1 MSGKQKT
8 EGVRRIWDKYKFVAL
23 VALAGAVLLLWPGGD
38 GKTAER
44 ASPQA
49 AALVEA
55 ELQQEMED
63 ILGRIQ
69 GVGEV
74 QVLLT
79 VESDGERQLAQDSE
93 LSYSGSTAAPEDY
106 SRSSQTVLVD
116 DGSGEAPVV
125 TRTVYPTYRG
135 ALVVCQ
141 GGRPGGREAGG
152 DGGGGGPDRPFRR
165 PHHRGKIAVM
175 IWRRRQAHE
184 REMEAEYRGGHD
196 GAAGV
201 RSGGPELEVH
211 RRAGGG
217 RRGGDRHQDPGGG
230 HAGQR

>member
-1 MSGKQKT
+1 M
-8 EGVRRIWDKYKFVAL
+8 
-23 VALAGAVLLLWPGGD
+23 
-38 GKTAER
+38 
-44 ASPQA
+44 
-49 AALVEA
+49 EA

-116 DGSGEAPVV
+116 DGSAEAPVV

-141 GGRPGGREAGG
+141 GGDRADVKLAVTEAGAALTG
-152 DGGGGGPDRPFRR
+152 LSADRITVA
-165 PHHRGKIAVM
+165 KS
-175 IWRRRQAHE
+175 Q
-184 REMEAEYRGGHD
+184 
-196 GAAGV
+196 
-201 RSGGPELEVH
+201 
-211 RRAGGG
+211 
-217 RRGGDRHQDPGGG
+217 
-230 HAGQR
+230 

>member
-1 MSGKQKT
+1 MRSYGRFRKNALASASGEAGLPPLPISPQFSPKA
-8 EGVRRIWDKYKFVAL
+8 RRQLRTVAL

-116 DGSGEAPVV
+116 DGSAEAPVV

-141 GGRPGGREAGG
+141 GGDRADVKLAVTEAVAALTGLSA
-152 DGGGGGPDRPFRR
+152 DRITVA
-165 PHHRGKIAVM
+165 KS
-175 IWRRRQAHE
+175 Q
-184 REMEAEYRGGHD
+184 
-196 GAAGV
+196 
-201 RSGGPELEVH
+201 
-211 RRAGGG
+211 
-217 RRGGDRHQDPGGG
+217 
-230 HAGQR
+230 

>member
-74 QVLLT
+74 CSAARLINEEWNPPLT
-79 VESDGERQLAQDSE
+79 AS
-93 LSYSGSTAAPEDY
+93 STALPP
-106 SRSSQTVLVD
+106 S
-116 DGSGEAPVV
+116 
-125 TRTVYPTYRG
+125 
-135 ALVVCQ
+135 ALTCSHSACFSCSEQ
-141 GGRPGGREAGG
+141 ETT
-152 DGGGGGPDRPFRR
+152 
-165 PHHRGKIAVM
+165 
-175 IWRRRQAHE
+175 
-184 REMEAEYRGGHD
+184 
-196 GAAGV
+196 
-201 RSGGPELEVH
+201 S
-211 RRAGGG
+211 
-217 RRGGDRHQDPGGG
+217 
-230 HAGQR
+230 